1 MHLLVIGINY
11 APEQTSVAPF
21 TTGLCEHL
29 VECGHQVS
37 VMTAFPYYPQWRVHD
52 KYRGLL
58 YKRERIN
65 GVDIRRVIHFVP
77 SKPRNFAQRV
87 LHDISFSFNALFAI
101 PQVGPFDGIFCSSP
115 PPFVP
120 TIAWLASR
128 VRGVPFAMKLTD
140 LATDAALALKIMKG
154 GKRLAYW
161 ARRIEDF
168 NYSQAAG
175 ISVLCSAFKQRLI
188 ERGVPPNKIHL
199 VPDWA
204 DVEAIRPLP
213 RDNDFRRQNN
223 LTDANFLALHAGN
236 MGLKQGL
243 QTVVEAARLTES
255 FTPAIKWMLV
265 GEGEERRG
273 LQDSAI
279 SYGLSKL
286 RFLPLQPNHM
296 LPYMLAAADVLLM
309 IQKASLTDTVIPSKL
324 LTYMASGRPIV
335 ASINSNSETAV
346 RIREADCGLI
356 VPSEDPRSLVDA
368 IEYLRRSPGEAKQLG
383 FNGRAYVEQ
392 RFSKQ
397 IVLGLYDQ
405 FFAAIFPKFVLA

>member
-11 APEQTSVAPF
+11 APEMTSVAPF
-21 TTGLCEHL
+21 TTGLCEYL
-29 VECGHQVS
+29 AEKGHRVS
-37 VMTAFPYYPQWRVHD
+37 VITAFPYYPQWRVHTR
-52 KYRGLL
+52 YRGML
-58 YKRERIN
+58 YKHEQIN
-65 GVDIRRVIHFVP
+65 GVDVKRVIHFVP
-77 SKPRNFAQRV
+77 SKPRSLTQRL
-87 LHDISFSFNALFAI
+87 LHDISFSFNALLAI
-101 PQVGPFDGIFCSSP
+101 SQIGPFDGVFCSSP

-120 TIAWLASR
+120 TIAWIASR
-128 VRGVPFAMKLTD
+128 MRGVPFALKLTD
-140 LATDAALALKIMKG
+140 LATDAALALKIMAGRG
-154 GKRLAYW
+154 GLVRW
-161 ARRIEDF
+161 ARMLEEF
-168 NYSQAAG
+168 NYRHAAG
-175 ISVLCSAFKQRLI
+175 ISVLCSAFRQRLI

-255 FTPAIKWMLV
+255 FTLGIKWMLV

-273 LQDSAI
+273 LRDSAI

-286 RFLPLQPNHM
+286 QFLPLQPNHI

-309 IQKASLTDTVIPSKL
+309 IQKATVTDAVIPSKL

-335 ASINSNSETAV
+335 ATVNSNSETAV
-346 RIREADCGLI
+346 RIRQADCGLI
-356 VPSEDPRSLVDA
+356 VPPEDPQSLVDA
-368 IEYLRRSPGEAKQLG
+368 IKYLRSKPSEGQRLG
-383 FNGRAYVEQ
+383 YNGRKYVTEH
-392 RFSKQ
+392 FSKQ
-397 IVLGLYDQ
+397 TVLSLYDS
-405 FFAAIFPKFVLA
+405 FLAAVFPKFG